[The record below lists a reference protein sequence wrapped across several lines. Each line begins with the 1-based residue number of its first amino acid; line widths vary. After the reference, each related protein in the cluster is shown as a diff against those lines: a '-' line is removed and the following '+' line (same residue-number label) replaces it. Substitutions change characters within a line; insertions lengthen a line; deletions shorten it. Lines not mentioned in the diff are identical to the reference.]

1 MRFALTPGSLPAS
14 PPAATTR
21 MNAAPLAV
29 VAVLALAAP
38 ASANAQYGVGGA
50 PGGPRVVVGGGAL
63 AAQPVG
69 EFKNYVNSGFGGG
82 GHLLL
87 RADRRGVLSMR
98 VDAGYLVYGHEKER
112 VTLQEVGRVQF
123 DVTTTN
129 NILTYSAGPQL
140 MMPTGPVRP
149 YAHAFVGGA
158 YFFTQSSISGRDED
172 YAFASSRNLSDNVPS
187 YGYGGGVFIPFAVRN
202 ALVGL
207 DLGARFI
214 RNGHTRYLREGG
226 ITDLP
231 DGGSVI
237 SPIESQTSLIVYQ
250 VGVSAGLRSG
260 RRR

>member
-1 MRFALTPGSLPAS
+1 MRSAPTPAS
-14 PPAATTR
+14 PPPSAPAATTR
-21 MNAAPLAV
+21 MHASPLAV
-29 VAVLALAAP
+29 VALLALAAAP
-38 ASANAQYGVGGA
+38 AGAQYDVGPA
-50 PGGPRVVVGGGAL
+50 PRGPRVVVGGGGL
-63 AAQPVG
+63 VAQPVG

-98 VDAGYLVYGHEKER
+98 VDAGYVVYGHERER
-112 VTLQEVGRVQF
+112 VSLQEIGRVQF

-140 MMPTGPVRP
+140 MVPTGPIRP

-158 YFFTQSSISGRDED
+158 YFFTESSVSGSDED
-172 YAFASSRNLSDNVPS
+172 YGFASTRNLSDNVPS
-187 YGYGGGVFIPFAVRN
+187 YGYGGGIFIPFAVRN

-207 DLGARFI
+207 DVGARFI

-231 DGGSVI
+231 GGGSVL
-237 SPIESQTSLIVYQ
+237 SPIESETSLIVYQ
-250 VGVSAGLRSG
+250 IGVSAGLRSG